1 MTQHALPKIGDI
13 NTFECKVVNK
23 KNIDYANGQA
33 IEYWI
38 LAKNL
43 TNKWLT
49 PKDETRLFCI
59 DSAFT
64 PDEFGIIDGVIEA
77 GVEFNAKLCE
87 FHVEPHGI
95 FQIPSHN
102 FTDWVITGIVA
113 KQK

>member
-13 NTFECKVVNK
+13 NTFLCESVTPKT
-23 KNIDYANGQA
+23 IYFDNGQA
-33 IEYWI
+33 PGYQIC
-38 LAKNL
+38 AKNL
-43 TNKWLT
+43 TTK
-49 PKDETRLFCI
+49 KHETLLFHI
-59 DSAFT
+59 DSAFN

-77 GVEFNAKLCE
+77 GVKFNAKLCE

-102 FTDWVITGIVA
+102 FTDWVITEIVA